1 MSEIIK
7 NNKISSD
14 NKYVV
19 DPELIL
25 YRFSNLEN
33 KNDRIYYETSKK
45 FIQFHFSL
53 KGDSKFIYHGGRYIL
68 PLKNEFSLLLYNPQ
82 IDLPVEID
90 IESGTKLISILIS
103 IDKLHRLFSN
113 DYQTLPFLSE
123 KNINNKFYE
132 ENPLTPSMLAVLNQL
147 SNDNIGDN
155 VKSLYFKG
163 KIFELL
169 SILFNKSENPN
180 LDLCPFLSDD
190 KNLKKIKRAK
200 EIIIER
206 MSEPPTLNS
215 LSNEVDIS
223 LKNLKEGFK
232 KVYGNTVFGYL
243 YEHKMNVASQLL
255 TSKNYN
261 VNEVALHL
269 GYSTSSHFINAFKNK
284 FGTTPKKYLNSN

>member
-1 MSEIIK
+1 MTIK
-7 NNKISSD
+7 HC
-14 NKYVV
+14 
-19 DPELIL
+19 L
-25 YRFSNLEN
+25 
-33 KNDRIYYETSKK
+33 
-45 FIQFHFSL
+45 
-53 KGDSKFIYHGGRYIL
+53 
-68 PLKNEFSLLLYNPQ
+68 
-82 IDLPVEID
+82 
-90 IESGTKLISILIS
+90 
-103 IDKLHRLFSN
+103 
-113 DYQTLPFLSE
+113 FLSE
-123 KNINNKFYE
+123 KNINNKFYQ

-180 LDLCPFLSDD
+180 IDLCPFLSDD

-206 MSEPPTLNS
+206 MSEPPTLNN

-223 LKNLKEGFK
+223 LKNLKEGLK

-255 TSKNYN
+255 TTKNYN

-284 FGTTPKKYLNSN
+284 FGTTPKKYLNSNWLNKSIFQ